1 MANDKIN
8 FIIELINNEQ
18 MVNSYTLPNNIFLTT
33 NQNGLILSLTDI
45 FNKMI
50 DDLTYSTKLNIIGN
64 WDSVNFYKLSGDI
77 KSEEIYKTKTEMDQ
91 YPSYGEGIFSIYSE
105 ITQNL

>member
-1 MANDKIN
+1 MENNEIN

-33 NQNGLILSLTDI
+33 NQNGLILSLTEI

-50 DDLTYSTKLNIIGN
+50 DDLTYSTKLDIIGN
-64 WDSVNFYKLSGDI
+64 WDSVTYYMLSGDI
-77 KSEEIYKTKTEMDQ
+77 KSEEIYKTKTEMQQ
-91 YPSYGEGIFSIYSE
+91 YPSYGEGIFIIFNT
-105 ITQNL
+105 ITQP

>member
-33 NQNGLILSLTDI
+33 NQNGLILSLTEI

-50 DDLTYSTKLNIIGN
+50 DDLTYSTKLDIIGN
-64 WDSVNFYKLSGDI
+64 WDSVNFYKLINDV
-77 KSEEIYKTKTEMDQ
+77 KSSEILKTKVEMEQ
-91 YPSYGEGIFSIYSE
+91 YPSYGEGIYIIYNE
-105 ITQNL
+105 INQ

>member
-33 NQNGLILSLTDI
+33 NQNGLILSLTEI

-50 DDLTYSTKLNIIGN
+50 DDLTYSTKLDIIGN
-64 WDSVNFYKLSGDI
+64 WDSVNFYKLINDV
-77 KSEEIYKTKTEMDQ
+77 KSSEILKTKVEMEQ
-91 YPSYGEGIFSIYSE
+91 YPSYGEVIYIIYNE
-105 ITQNL
+105 INQ

>member
-1 MANDKIN
+1 MENNEIN

-33 NQNGLILSLTDI
+33 NQNGLILSLTEI

-50 DDLTYSTKLNIIGN
+50 DDLTYSTKLDIIGN
-64 WDSVNFYKLSGDI
+64 WDSVTYYKLSGDV
-77 KSEEIYKTKTEMDQ
+77 KSSEIIKTKSEMDQ
-91 YPSYGEGIFSIYSE
+91 YPSYGEGILIVFNT
-105 ITQNL
+105 ITQP